1 MLKLPSEILKMLQ
14 IPKNKLNE
22 CIEPFFL
29 ANWWN
34 STILFILKWL
44 HSPDLVI
51 YIQRLFFL
59 IDSKESWEIQAQVD
73 FYTVTIPIFATWVP
87 LNTA

>member
-29 ANWWN
+29 GQ
-34 STILFILKWL
+34 LMEQHHFIHLKVAAFPRSCDL
-44 HSPDLVI
+44 HPKT
-51 YIQRLFFL
+51 FFL
-59 IDSKESWEIQAQVD
+59 IDSKES
-73 FYTVTIPIFATWVP
+73 
-87 LNTA
+87 